1 MGVPHAAVH
10 AGLAGL
16 HGLSRQA
23 TGQSIMDE
31 LSWLARNAEQ
41 YRRFARV
48 PVTTKTSQTAEQ
60 ILNPAL
66 AQIFNSTG
74 ASTYGSPQDS
84 DQQ

>member
-1 MGVPHAAVH
+1 
-10 AGLAGL
+10 
-16 HGLSRQA
+16 
-23 TGQSIMDE
+23 MDE

-48 PVTTKTSQTAEQ
+48 PATTKTSQTAEQ

-74 ASTYGSPQDS
+74 ASTYGSPQDPGQ